1 MGSRV
6 LQRTLGSQAVAV
18 MLLDSSP
25 RAALVPQSCPPRGVE
40 TLQTPTLLPRVLLCC
55 LEPFPPPHPGHRV
68 QEPPAPAEAVCPVGI
83 LTPGPSL
90 IEELHSE

>member
-1 MGSRV
+1 MGSHV
-6 LQRTLGSQAVAV
+6 LQRTLGSQAV

-25 RAALVPQSCPPRGVE
+25 GVALHEGWRRCRPRHSSQVSF
-40 TLQTPTLLPRVLLCC
+40 CC